1 MKAFIGG
8 ATLTLA
14 LLLAGC
20 NGEGGDSNPPAAG
33 NGTAPASTAPLKQ
46 VEAPNGDW
54 TQVVTQTQEGGFLMG
69 NPNAPVKLVEY
80 ASLTCPACA
89 AFSQQSSEKLKN
101 EYVKSGQ
108 VSFEFRNYVRDPLDL
123 SASMLVRCQGTGPFF
138 KSVEQL
144 FAAQQQWMSGAQN
157 ISPDEEQRISQL
169 PRDQQPGAFAKAAKI
184 DTFFRQRGMPEARVN
199 SCLADQKSVEQIV
212 AANKTA
218 VERDQLGGT
227 PHFLI
232 NGTPVPAGPPGA
244 TAWESLEPQLR
255 KAIG

>member
-1 MKAFIGG
+1 MKALIGG
-8 ATLTLA
+8 SALTLA

-20 NGEGGDSNPPAAG
+20 GEGGGANSAAG
-33 NGTAPASTAPLKQ
+33 TGTAATNSAPLPQ

-89 AFSQQSSEKLKN
+89 AFSQQSSDKLKN

-108 VSFEFRNYVRDPLDL
+108 VSFELRNFVRDPIDL
-123 SASMLVRCQGTGPFF
+123 AASMLVRCQGTGPFF

-144 FAAQQQWMSGAQN
+144 FATQQQWTAGASQMSPADQ
-157 ISPDEEQRISQL
+157 QRIAAL
-169 PRDQQPGAFAKAAKI
+169 PRDQQAAAFAKAAGI

-199 SCLADQKSVEQIV
+199 SCLNDQQSVQQLVQSNER
-212 AANKTA
+212 A
-218 VERDQLGGT
+218 VERDKVEGT
-227 PHFLI
+227 PTFLI
-232 NGTPVPAGPPGA
+232 NGQKVDA
-244 TAWESLEPQLR
+244 TSWADLEPLLR
-255 KAIG
+255 EEIG